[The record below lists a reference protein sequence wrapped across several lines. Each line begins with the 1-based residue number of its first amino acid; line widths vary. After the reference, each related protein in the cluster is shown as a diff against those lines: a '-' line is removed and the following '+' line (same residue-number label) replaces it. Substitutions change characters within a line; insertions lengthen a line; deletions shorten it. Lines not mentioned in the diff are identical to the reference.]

1 MLFEAFARNR
11 LERPEGEAFLIPSG
25 DRYFPVSWK
34 RFTDDIALVAWI
46 VDTYA
51 PRGMVAILG
60 ENGYDWMVVHAAVLF
75 RGGTVV
81 PVDPNLGPEEIAR
94 RILEVSGMDPAARE
108 ALGREGRDF
117 ILREKSNISQ
127 SGRILE
133 FIK

>member
-60 ENGYDWMVVHAAVLF
+60 ENGYDWTFTRHRYSTSSTEWQRACY
-75 RGGTVV
+75 TYHHQ
-81 PVDPNLGPEEIAR
+81 
-94 RILEVSGMDPAARE
+94 S
-108 ALGREGRDF
+108 
-117 ILREKSNISQ
+117 EKN
-127 SGRILE
+127 
-133 FIK
+133 